1 MENKC
6 NGKCEEC
13 SVNQRTYCASQMAYY
28 AQQQIAEIKAAIV
41 AMGRKDDDGCIVVLR
56 KEDSTDDPEKEDEDD
71 EA

>member
-41 AMGRKDDDGCIVVLR
+41 AMGRKDEEDSIVVLR
-56 KEDSTDDPEKEDEDD
+56 KEQNADDQEKEDD

>member
-41 AMGRKDDDGCIVVLR
+41 AMGRKEDDCIVVLR
-56 KEDSTDDPEKEDEDD
+56 NEEADDDPEIEEDQ
-71 EA
+71 A

>member
-28 AQQQIAEIKAAIV
+28 AQQQIAEIKAAI
-41 AMGRKDDDGCIVVLR
+41 AALGRHDDDCIVVLR
-56 KEDSTDDPEKEDEDD
+56 NNESIDDHENEEDE
-71 EA
+71 A

>member
-6 NGKCEEC
+6 SGKCEEC

-41 AMGRKDDDGCIVVLR
+41 AIGRKEDDCIVVLR
-56 KEDSTDDPEKEDEDD
+56 NEEADDDQEKEDD